1 MKKLTLFFLLIVC
14 FIKVN
19 SQPCTSVKEL
29 NRKRHKIEGS
39 TYGHP
44 YTTFDRHNGLTF
56 QETIENIRNI
66 INNEKSQ
73 DGPIYTA
80 YKRVYEYAESSKP
93 TDDGIGSKSN
103 NKYTGFSSLAVWA
116 KCNAF
121 VFLVGLD
128 VNGHRIDSL
137 DSLNLLSNPS
147 YYTLR
152 KKYRDN
158 ALDALKHDLK
168 GDANN
173 ITLNELQHLDRSL
186 ILWLQTYDMLK
197 AACELPD
204 LTSKG
209 IHPYAFGNSDAN
221 LYDCSPRN
229 KLRRLTRE
237 LYMKSKGYFGIV
249 EHKWGWKKNHGIAAA
264 SALLMAAQVLN
275 DAGVETSYAY
285 ELKSIKI

>member
-1 MKKLTLFFLLIVC
+1 MKKLTLFILTFLFLL
-14 FIKVN
+14 KVN
-19 SQPCTSVKEL
+19 AQPCTKVEEL
-29 NRKRHKIEGS
+29 NRKRHKVNNM

-44 YTTFDRHNGLTF
+44 YTTFDRHNGLNF
-56 QETIENIRNI
+56 QQTI
-66 INNEKSQ
+66 INVRQRILIEKQ
-73 DGPIYTA
+73 EDDKEKQPVYTA
-80 YKRVYEYAESSKP
+80 YKLVYEYAESTKP
-93 TDDGIGSKSN
+93 NDDGIGPKTGG
-103 NKYTGFSSLAVWA
+103 KYTGFSSLAVWA

-209 IHPYAFGNSDAN
+209 IHPYAFCNSDAN

-249 EHKWGWKKNHGIAAA
+249 EHKWGWKKTT
-264 SALLMAAQVLN
+264 V
-275 DAGVETSYAY
+275 
-285 ELKSIKI
+285 